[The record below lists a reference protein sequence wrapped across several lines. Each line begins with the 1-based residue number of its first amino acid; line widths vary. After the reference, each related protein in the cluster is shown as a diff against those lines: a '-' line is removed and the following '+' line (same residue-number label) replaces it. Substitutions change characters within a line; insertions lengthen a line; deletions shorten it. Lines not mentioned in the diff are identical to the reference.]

1 MDAAA
6 TDVPTRSR
14 PLSVGRLSV
23 YPGVDAPND
32 IRPWRSLGAM
42 GRRTKDE
49 RKDDYL
55 DIGAALVAESALAG
69 ESDAGLALA
78 HVKIADVADRAG
90 VTKGALY
97 HIWDSQ
103 EAYWRDLLQHLMDGN
118 RLFGADQLDD
128 IGGRIS
134 AASATR
140 PTLRVYAN
148 ALFDSM
154 SQDPAFFARIS
165 LFSYL
170 HDEAVRASLDAEF
183 TETLDRIA
191 PALESA
197 LGDMGRRMRPDTTL
211 MDFAVAVA
219 ALLEGLC
226 LQYRIS
232 PLRTPDVPIRGD
244 VRWSLFAASAE
255 ALLFAYTESS
265 VDPDVDEPSVG
276 AAGEVEIDLSAAA
289 ARSHGLTGVEVGD

>member
-1 MDAAA
+1 M
-6 TDVPTRSR
+6 S
-14 PLSVGRLSV
+14 
-23 YPGVDAPND
+23 
-32 IRPWRSLGAM
+32 
-42 GRRTKDE
+42 RRTKDE

-55 DIGAALVAESALAG
+55 DIGAALVAESSLGGA
-69 ESDAGLALA
+69 DAGLALA
-78 HVKIADVADRAG
+78 HVKIADVAERAG

-118 RLFGADQLDD
+118 RLFGASQVED
-128 IGGRIS
+128 IADRLA
-134 AASATR
+134 AASITR
-140 PTLRVYAN
+140 PTLREYAN

-170 HDEAVRASLDAEF
+170 HDEAVRANLDAEF
-183 TETLDRIA
+183 VATLDSIA

-197 LGDMGRRMRPDTTL
+197 LGDMHRRMRDGSTIT
-211 MDFAVAVA
+211 DFAVAVA

-232 PLRTPDVPIRGD
+232 PERTPDVPLRGD
-244 VRWSLFAASAE
+244 ARWTLFAASAE
-255 ALLFAYTESS
+255 ALLYAYTEPTDAASFEADAKG
-265 VDPDVDEPSVG
+265 VD
-276 AAGEVEIDLSAAA
+276 
-289 ARSHGLTGVEVGD
+289 

>member
-1 MDAAA
+1 M
-6 TDVPTRSR
+6 S
-14 PLSVGRLSV
+14 
-23 YPGVDAPND
+23 
-32 IRPWRSLGAM
+32 
-42 GRRTKDE
+42 RRTKDE

-55 DIGAALVAESALAG
+55 DIGAALVAESSLG
-69 ESDAGLALA
+69 GSDPGLALA
-78 HVKIADVADRAG
+78 HVKIADVAERAG

-128 IGGRIS
+128 IGSRIS
-134 AASATR
+134 AATATL

-154 SQDPAFFARIS
+154 SKDPAFFARIS

-183 TETLDRIA
+183 IATLDRIA

-197 LGDMGRRMRPDTTL
+197 LVDMHRRVRDGSSLT
-211 MDFAVAVA
+211 DFTVAVA
-219 ALLEGLC
+219 SLLEGLC

-232 PLRTPDVPIRGD
+232 PTRTPDIHVRDG

-255 ALLFAYTESS
+255 ALLFAYTESTEDHV
-265 VDPDVDEPSVG
+265 VDVPAIGD
-276 AAGEVEIDLSAAA
+276 AGEVAIDLSSPAEG
-289 ARSHGLTGVEVGD
+289 RSRVGAPLEVHD

>member
-1 MDAAA
+1 M
-6 TDVPTRSR
+6 S
-14 PLSVGRLSV
+14 
-23 YPGVDAPND
+23 
-32 IRPWRSLGAM
+32 
-42 GRRTKDE
+42 RRTKDE

-55 DIGAALVAESALAG
+55 DIGAALVAESSLAG
-69 ESDAGLALA
+69 GSDAGLALA
-78 HVKIADVADRAG
+78 HVKIADVAERAG

-140 PTLRVYAN
+140 PTLREYAN

-170 HDEAVRASLDAEF
+170 HDEAVRASLDSEF
-183 TETLDRIA
+183 VATLDRIA

-197 LGDMGRRMRPDTTL
+197 LNDMHRRVRDGSSLT
-211 MDFAVAVA
+211 DFAVAVA

-232 PLRTPDVPIRGD
+232 PSRTPDIPVRGG
-244 VRWSLFAASAE
+244 VRWTLFAASAE
-255 ALLFAYTESS
+255 ALLFAYTEPT
-265 VDPDVDEPSVG
+265 DDGRAAEPAPG
-276 AAGEVEIDLSAAA
+276 AAGDVAIDLSAAE
-289 ARSHGLTGVEVGD
+289 ARSRSGPASEVHD

>member
-1 MDAAA
+1 M
-6 TDVPTRSR
+6 S
-14 PLSVGRLSV
+14 
-23 YPGVDAPND
+23 
-32 IRPWRSLGAM
+32 
-42 GRRTKDE
+42 RRTKDE

-55 DIGAALVAESALAG
+55 DIGAALVAESSLAG
-69 ESDAGLALA
+69 ADAGLALA
-78 HVKIADVADRAG
+78 HVKIADVAERAG

-118 RLFGADQLDD
+118 RLFGARQVED
-128 IGGRIS
+128 IASRLA

-140 PTLRVYAN
+140 PTLREYAN

-170 HDEAVRASLDAEF
+170 HDEAVRSNLDADF
-183 TETLDRIA
+183 VATLDRIA
-191 PALESA
+191 PALEAA
-197 LGDMGRRMRPDTTL
+197 LDDMGRRLRPGSTITE
-211 MDFAVAVA
+211 FTVAVA

-232 PLRTPDVPIRGD
+232 PERTPDVPLRGD
-244 VRWSLFAASAE
+244 ARWTLFAASAE
-255 ALLFAYTESS
+255 ALLYAYTEPT
-265 VDPDVDEPSVG
+265 DPGSLEADGGWLDRATETG
-276 AAGEVEIDLSAAA
+276 AD
-289 ARSHGLTGVEVGD
+289 

>member
-1 MDAAA
+1 M
-6 TDVPTRSR
+6 S
-14 PLSVGRLSV
+14 
-23 YPGVDAPND
+23 
-32 IRPWRSLGAM
+32 
-42 GRRTKDE
+42 RRTKDE

-55 DIGAALVAESALAG
+55 DIGAALVAESSLGTGA
-69 ESDAGLALA
+69 DAGLALA
-78 HVKIADVADRAG
+78 HVKIADVAERAG

-128 IGGRIS
+128 IGRRIS
-134 AASATR
+134 EASVTR
-140 PTLRVYAN
+140 PTLREYAN

-170 HDEAVRASLDAEF
+170 HDEAVRASLDSEF
-183 TETLDRIA
+183 VETLDRIA
-191 PALESA
+191 PALEQA
-197 LGDMGRRMRPDTTL
+197 LTDMDRRIREGSTL
-211 MDFAVAVA
+211 MDFAVAVS

-232 PLRTPDVPIRGD
+232 PERTPEIPVSGD
-244 VRWSLFAASAE
+244 VRWTLFAASAE
-255 ALLFAYTESS
+255 GLLYGYTESTA
-265 VDPDVDEPSVG
+265 DTPAAEPAVG
-276 AAGEVEIDLSAAA
+276 EAGEVAMDLDAGS
-289 ARSHGLTGVEVGD
+289 VKVGD

>member
-1 MDAAA
+1 M
-6 TDVPTRSR
+6 S
-14 PLSVGRLSV
+14 
-23 YPGVDAPND
+23 
-32 IRPWRSLGAM
+32 
-42 GRRTKDE
+42 RRTKDQ

-55 DIGAALVAESALAG
+55 DIGAALVAESSLVG

-118 RLFGADQLDD
+118 RLYGADQLDD
-128 IGGRIS
+128 ISGRIS
-134 AASATR
+134 AASATT
-140 PTLRVYAN
+140 PTLREYAN
-148 ALFDSM
+148 AVFDSM

-170 HDEAVRASLDAEF
+170 HDDAVRASLDAEF
-183 TETLDRIA
+183 RSTLDRIA
-191 PALESA
+191 PALQGA
-197 LGDMGRRMRPDTTL
+197 LDDMRREIRPGSSLTE
-211 MDFAVAVA
+211 FSVAVA

-232 PLRTPDVPIRGD
+232 PDRTPDVPLGGR

-255 ALLFAYTESS
+255 ALLMAYT
-265 VDPDVDEPSVG
+265 VPVAADEG
-276 AAGEVEIDLSAAA
+276 AAGDRSVGLAHASA
-289 ARSHGLTGVEVGD
+289 GDSD